1 MRERALKTAQRK
13 SEREREKEER
23 ILIAVVEVCRLPSAP
38 LATTSAAVTAA
49 APKVRRN
56 EISQKDPRFVASAH
70 VTTTVRPIEKR
81 VGGREGGRSA
91 TWGVRIVVD
100 VWVCLRFCAHI
111 FFDAHEVLINSSGG
125 ALYYLFSSVAFC
137 LFLVISLSSSSFR
150 TQDKNFRFSV
160 LWLFHLFRS
169 FNF

>member
-1 MRERALKTAQRK
+1 M
-13 SEREREKEER
+13 
-23 ILIAVVEVCRLPSAP
+23 IAVVEVCRLPSAP

-70 VTTTVRPIEKR
+70 VTPTVRPIEKR
-81 VGGREGGRSA
+81 VGGGREGGRSA

-150 TQDKNFRFSV
+150 TQDKNFVFPFFGCFTCSV
-160 LWLFHLFRS
+160 LSTFDSQRHNDYDDDNVCRH
-169 FNF
+169 